1 MTTEPSSVIGIKL
14 GHPSIHW
21 INVFG
26 LSVSIHLRLVY
37 STPVIT
43 LDLCYRAI
51 SNRII

>member
-26 LSVSIHLRLVY
+26 LSVSIHLRLVILGLSY
-37 STPVIT
+37 HYIRFM
-43 LDLCYRAI
+43 L
-51 SNRII
+51 